1 MLFDIISGKSVIEAL
16 LQLIT
21 IMPAV
26 LLALTF
32 HEVAHGYIA
41 YKLGD
46 PTAKAFG
53 RLTLNPL
60 KHLDPLGTVLMLVAG
75 YGWAKPV
82 PVNARYFKDPKKGM
96 ALTALA
102 GPVTTLILGLVSTLL
117 YALLYV
123 LFYEEYV
130 AVTYLGSTELLN
142 LLAYIA
148 IIFFGNF
155 AMLNVSYAIFNL
167 FPVPPFDGSRILLLF
182 LPDKWYFA
190 VMRYEK
196 ILMVI
201 VLVGM
206 ATGVLWTPI
215 EAVIQAVFSAF
226 IDLAL
231 LILPI

>member
-1 MLFDIISGKSVIEAL
+1 MLFDLLRGESFVEAL
-16 LQLIT
+16 FQLIT
-21 IMPAV
+21 ILPAV

-32 HEVAHGYIA
+32 HEVAHGYVA

-60 KHLDPLGTVLMLVAG
+60 KHLDPVGAILMLVAG

-82 PVNARYFKDPKKGM
+82 PVNARYFKNPKKGM

-102 GPVTTLILGLVSTLL
+102 GPLTNLVLGLVSTFL
-117 YALLYV
+117 YALFYV
-123 LFYEEYV
+123 LFFEQYY
-130 AVTYLGSTELLN
+130 AVSYLGDTGIAN
-142 LLAYIA
+142 LLAFLVIL
-148 IIFFGNF
+148 FFGNF

-182 LPDKWYFA
+182 LPEKWYFA

-196 ILMVI
+196 VLMII

-206 ATGVLWTPI
+206 ASGILWTPI
-215 EAVIQAVFSAF
+215 EAVINAVFSAF
-226 IDLAL
+226 IDLAV
-231 LILPI
+231 LILPL

>member
-1 MLFDIISGKSVIEAL
+1 MLFDIINGKSFFEAL

-21 IMPAV
+21 ILPAV

-32 HEVAHGYIA
+32 HEVAHGYVA

-102 GPVTTLILGLVSTLL
+102 GPVTNLALGLLSTFL
-117 YALLYV
+117 YALFYV
-123 LFYEEYV
+123 LFSEQYI
-130 AVTYLGSTELLN
+130 AVTYLDSREFTHI
-142 LLAYIA
+142 LAFIL
-148 IIFFGNF
+148 ILFFGNF

-167 FPVPPFDGSRILLLF
+167 FPVPPFDGSRILLFF
-182 LPDKWYFA
+182 LPERKYFA

-196 ILMVI
+196 VLMMI
-201 VLVGM
+201 VLIGM
-206 ATGVLWTPI
+206 ASGILWTPI
-215 EAVIQAVFSAF
+215 EAVINAVFSAF

-231 LILPI
+231 FILPV